1 MKASLFGLI
10 VTLLLLTTLILGGCA
25 GSKQNVRKKGAAR
38 ANTNLAGY
46 YLRRGDLDKATQ
58 YFKKALKYDPHRVNA
73 LWGLAVTNNRK
84 GDVQRA
90 GKFYQRA
97 LSVKEKPAL
106 VNSYAA
112 FLCQHG
118 KATKAIPL
126 FKKAA
131 HNAHYNHPGV
141 ALANAGLCLKKNGNK
156 ARGRKFF
163 KKALAKNQN
172 QPMALTQMARIAL
185 ERGNNVRAQTYM
197 KRLEQHTHL
206 NQGQLKLAARVALAA
221 GNRDAALHYINKY
234 NNQNPKK
241 SRLSI
246 GKLRR
251 HGRNQSANQ

>member
-1 MKASLFGLI
+1 MKTSVFGLA
-10 VTLLLLTTLILGGCA
+10 VMLLLLSTLVLGGCA
-25 GSKQNVRKKGAAR
+25 GGNQNIRKNSAAR
-38 ANTNLAGY
+38 ANTNLAGD
-46 YLRRGDLDKATQ
+46 YLRRGDLDKATK

-90 GKFYQRA
+90 GNFYRRA
-97 LSVKEKPAL
+97 MSVKQKPAL

-118 KATKAIPL
+118 NASKAIPL
-126 FKKAA
+126 FQKAA
-131 HNAHYNHPGV
+131 HDAHYNHPGV
-141 ALANAGLCLKKNGNK
+141 PLANAGLCLKQNGNK
-156 ARGRKFF
+156 ARAIQFF

-185 ERGNNVRAQTYM
+185 NRGNNRRARNYM

-206 NQGQLKLAARVALAA
+206 NQKQLKLAARVALAT
-221 GNRDAALHYINKY
+221 GNRDAALEYISKY
-234 NNQNPKK
+234 NNHTSKK
-241 SRLSI
+241 SQLSI

-251 HGRNQSANQ
+251 HGRNQSAN